1 MKATRS
7 SVEYSLGVGGRSTMG
22 GLILFFST
30 NHPLEICLWIIGD
43 GSQWLH
49 RFSSLTTPSCH
60 QSWDAACMG
69 QQRLS
74 GP

>member
-1 MKATRS
+1 
-7 SVEYSLGVGGRSTMG
+7 MG

-30 NHPLEICLWIIGD
+30 SHPLEICLRITGD

-49 RFSSLTTPSCH
+49 GFSSLTTPSRH
-60 QSWDAACMG
+60 QSWDVACMD